1 MAGIRDRLIHD
12 HFGVDLAVVWK
23 TIEEDLAASEPGIR
37 SILSG
42 AKDQ

>member
-12 HFGVDLAVVWK
+12 YYGVDFDIVWN
-23 TIEEDLAASEPGIR
+23 IVEEKLPLLLQQIG

-42 AKDQ
+42 